1 MTGDVDPLAVAV
13 RTAEIFDQLGIRHA
27 IGGSIA
33 ASFAGEPRSTIDMAF
48 VVALT
53 HDHAAGL
60 IAAVVP
66 EYYASEQALHRA
78 VDTFGS
84 ANLIHPDT
92 QIKVDVF
99 VAGGTALDAQ
109 QLARRQ
115 RVEIRP
121 GQVIHIHPPE
131 DILLQKLRWFRK
143 GEGVSDRQWRDIL
156 GIIRTQGARLDRPY
170 LVANAPAVDVES
182 LLSRALEEGG
192 P

>member
-13 RTAEIFDQLGIRHA
+13 RTGEIFDSVGIRHT

-33 ASFAGEPRSTIDMAF
+33 ASFAGEPRSTIDIDF
-48 VVALT
+48 VVAMT
-53 HDHAAGL
+53 HDHVEPLMSAL
-60 IAAVVP
+60 LP

-78 VDTFGS
+78 VDTLGA
-84 ANLIHPDT
+84 ANLIHQDT

-99 VAGGTALDAQ
+99 VAGGTALDEQ

-143 GEGVSDRQWRDIL
+143 GDGVSDRQWRDIIS
-156 GIIRTQGARLDRPY
+156 IIRTQGERLDRPY